1 MSVVSTVT
9 GKAMESMQ
17 LQKAAKAIREQSRK
31 PASMN
36 NLFVN
41 QQPEHSKSYE
51 AKLRSLRAM
60 EELCG
65 SKRAALRELLGTE
78 ILSVDTNAPD
88 GRASDAMIRNRV
100 AVIYRNQRDKMVNEN
115 NDASAEKD
123 KHDAKVTAEIKAALA
138 AISTPVKTAS
148 VSTGK
153 KIVADA
159 PAAPRI
165 SIRV

>member
-1 MSVVSTVT
+1 
-9 GKAMESMQ
+9 
-17 LQKAAKAIREQSRK
+17 
-31 PASMN
+31 
-36 NLFVN
+36 
-41 QQPEHSKSYE
+41 
-51 AKLRSLRAM
+51 
-60 EELCG
+60 
-65 SKRAALRELLGTE
+65 
-78 ILSVDTNAPD
+78 
-88 GRASDAMIRNRV
+88 
-100 AVIYRNQRDKMVNEN
+100 MVNEN

-148 VSTGK
+148 VSIGK